1 MGALYYLC
9 YKDIERTICE
19 MERVLKPGGKFM
31 CVVRSTDDY
40 RCQEENCKE
49 TEEPNTFYIEV
60 EDKSKCAHSENGMIL
75 HFFTEQEITT
85 LFKNFVEISIDKI
98 TESHNNGKFSD
109 SNYIIMGKKAI

>member
-1 MGALYYLC
+1 MGHYIIYVIKILSVQYV
-9 YKDIERTICE
+9 KW
-19 MERVLKPGGKFM
+19 KPGGKFM